1 MKVILKQDVE
11 NLGNKDEVKEVKEGY
26 ARNYLIPRG
35 LAEKA
40 TKSKLKEVEKRREI
54 QEQKEEKLIEEARE
68 LKEKVEQEKIVL
80 KAKRGDEGKLFGSIT
95 NKDIAKK
102 LEEEGLLSLDKRK
115 VELKDPIKEVGTY
128 RVNLKLHQE
137 VEAVLTVEVQESDD
151 S

>member
-11 NLGNKDEVKEVKEGY
+11 NLGKKDEVKEVKEGY

-128 RVNLKLHQE
+128 QVNLKLHQE